1 MTFALRHMKALLSF
15 FLLFTTYS
23 CAWGQAHYN
32 VLNINKADE
41 FHLKDYLYHL
51 GDSTGQIDI
60 VKAIQLQ
67 KQKKFKESFSSTTRQ
82 DFGYNKSFHWLFFE
96 LEATHTASLMLEI
109 EYANIDHIELFEV
122 KDNGHISSLGLSGD
136 RFKYIQRPFV
146 NNNYVFPIRLKAR
159 EKTKYFL
166 LIDQRN
172 AILSFFIRLWNRPA
186 FLQTDREEY
195 FVWGGFIGA
204 ICIIWVINLVM
215 LLITKDW
222 IYFWYSMYGHCMTM
236 HLFSDAGL
244 GFQYLWPTFPII
256 NQYDPVYLYIWAAM
270 IAQVTFMQYFIHQNR
285 HNSRIFWWN
294 NAFKMLLTVAL
305 IVAIGIHFFDVVG
318 KEDYMYKVV
327 SKATSYFVIAIVI
340 LTAISLYERWHE
352 QEKMVRYY
360 GYALVIQFL
369 GYMAVAAIN
378 FCQSQGWALPFDVET
393 YAIIG
398 ITVLFD
404 TIFFSYGLAHR
415 YNLFQLKNKALELNL
430 LQAQQIGQQRVI
442 EALEYERRRLAQDLH
457 DDVGATLSTAKGYL
471 SVLNRKGTTPKLLQA
486 QLLLDEAAEE
496 LRMISH
502 QLMPKHFDK
511 IGLAKAIEE
520 TVRKVS
526 TDKLYVQ
533 FMCIGQTQKLTTET
547 ETLIFRMVN
556 ELVRNIQK
564 HAQATEAT
572 VQLAYHDTFLNLIV
586 EDNGT
591 GFNIHQGEGVGL
603 RNLRTKAEYLNAEL
617 AIDTSEY
624 GTSVILTIP
633 FLALSAL

>member
-1 MTFALRHMKALLSF
+1 MKALLSF
-15 FLLFTTYS
+15 FLLFTTCS
-23 CAWGQAHYN
+23 CAWGQVHYN
-32 VLNINKADE
+32 VLSINKADE

-67 KQKKFKESFSSTTRQ
+67 KQRKFKDSFSNTTRQ

-96 LEATHTASLMLEI
+96 LETTHEASLMLEI
-109 EYANIDHIELFEV
+109 EYANIDHLELFEV
-122 KDNGHISSLGLSGD
+122 KGNGQISSLGLSGD
-136 RFKYIQRPFV
+136 RFKYTQRPFV

-159 EKTKYFL
+159 EKAKYFL
-166 LIDQRN
+166 LLDQRN

-294 NAFKMLLTVAL
+294 NAFKILLTVAL
-305 IVAIGIHFFDVVG
+305 IIAIGIHFFDVAG
-318 KEDYMYKVV
+318 KEAYMYKVV
-327 SKATSYFVIAIVI
+327 SKATSYFVLAIVI

-378 FCQSQGWALPFDVET
+378 FCQSQGWALPFDIET
-393 YAIIG
+393 YVIIG

-471 SVLNRKGTTPKLLQA
+471 SVLNRKETTTKLLQA

-520 TVRKVS
+520 TVLKIS
-526 TDKLYVQ
+526 TDKLYIQ
-533 FMCIGQTQKLTTET
+533 FMCIGQIQKLTPET

-556 ELVRNIQK
+556 ELVRNVQK
-564 HAQATEAT
+564 HAQATEAM

-591 GFNIHQGEGVGL
+591 GFNANQGEGVGL
-603 RNLRTKAEYLNAEL
+603 RNIRTKAEYLNAEL
-617 AIDTSEY
+617 AIDTSEH

-633 FLALSAL
+633 FLSQPAL

>member
-1 MTFALRHMKALLSF
+1 MKTLLAF
-15 FLLFTTYS
+15 FLMLTTFLVVR
-23 CAWGQAHYN
+23 GQVPYKS
-32 VLNINKADE
+32 LIINKTDE
-41 FHLKDYLYHL
+41 FQLRNHLYHL
-51 GDSTGQIDI
+51 EDTTGQIDI
-60 VKAIQLQ
+60 LQALQLQ
-67 KQKKFKESFSSTTRQ
+67 KRGKFSESFSSTTRQ
-82 DFGYNKSFHWLFFE
+82 DFGYNTSFHWLFFE
-96 LEATHTASLMLEI
+96 LEAVNDASLMLEI

-122 KDNGHISSLGLSGD
+122 KANGQISSLGLSGD
-136 RFKYIQRPFV
+136 RFKYTQRPFV
-146 NNNYVFPIRLKAR
+146 NNNYVFPIRLKAH
-159 EKTKYFL
+159 EKAKYFL
-166 LIDQRN
+166 LLDQRN

-195 FVWGGFIGA
+195 FVWGGFIGG

-285 HNSRIFWWN
+285 QNSRIFWWN
-294 NAFKMLLTVAL
+294 NAFKILLTVAL
-305 IVAIGIHFFDVVG
+305 IAAIGIHFFDVIG
-318 KEDYMYKVV
+318 KEAYMYKMV

-369 GYMAVAAIN
+369 GYMVVAAIN
-378 FCQSQGWALPFDVET
+378 FCQSEGWALPFDIET
-393 YAIIG
+393 YVIIG

-471 SVLNRKGTTPKLLQA
+471 SVLNRKETTPKLLQA

-556 ELVRNIQK
+556 ELVRNVQK

-591 GFNIHQGEGVGL
+591 GFNTRQGEGVGL
-603 RNLRTKAEYLNAEL
+603 RNIRTKAEYLNAEL
-617 AIDTSEY
+617 AIDTSEH

-633 FLALSAL
+633 FLSQPAL

>member
-1 MTFALRHMKALLSF
+1 MKALLSF

>member
-1 MTFALRHMKALLSF
+1 MKTLLAF
-15 FLLFTTYS
+15 FLMLTTFS
-23 CAWGQAHYN
+23 VVRGQVPYKS
-32 VLNINKADE
+32 LIINKTDE
-41 FHLKDYLYHL
+41 FQLRNHLYHL
-51 GDSTGQIDI
+51 EDTTGQIDI
-60 VKAIQLQ
+60 LQALQLQ
-67 KQKKFKESFSSTTRQ
+67 KQGKFSESFSSTTRQ
-82 DFGYNKSFHWLFFE
+82 DFGYNTSFHWLFFE
-96 LEATHTASLMLEI
+96 LEAVNDASLMLEI

-122 KDNGHISSLGLSGD
+122 KANGQISSLGLSGD
-136 RFKYIQRPFV
+136 RFKYTQRPFV
-146 NNNYVFPIRLKAR
+146 NNNYVFPIRLKAH
-159 EKTKYFL
+159 EKAKYFL
-166 LIDQRN
+166 LLDQRN

-195 FVWGGFIGA
+195 FVWGGFIGG

-294 NAFKMLLTVAL
+294 NAFKILLTVAL
-305 IVAIGIHFFDVVG
+305 IAAIGIHFFDVIG
-318 KEDYMYKVV
+318 KEAYMYKMV

-340 LTAISLYERWHE
+340 LTAISLYERWYE

-369 GYMAVAAIN
+369 GYMVVAAIN
-378 FCQSQGWALPFDVET
+378 FCQSEGWALPFDIET
-393 YAIIG
+393 YVIIG

-471 SVLNRKGTTPKLLQA
+471 SVLNRKETTPKLLQA

-556 ELVRNIQK
+556 ELVRNVQK

-591 GFNIHQGEGVGL
+591 GFNTRQGEGVGL
-603 RNLRTKAEYLNAEL
+603 RNIRTKAEYLNAEL
-617 AIDTSEY
+617 AIDTSEH

-633 FLALSAL
+633 FLSQPAL

>member
-1 MTFALRHMKALLSF
+1 MKALLSF

-32 VLNINKADE
+32 VLSINKADE

-96 LEATHTASLMLEI
+96 LEATHAASLMLEI

-393 YAIIG
+393 YVIIG